1 MSGASL
7 GGLDPAGWKC
17 DEDSEMK
24 NGEPQCKDEEEC
36 APFVHSQSLEKG
48 DVWRM
53 KVVEGEYASVGIA
66 AEGYDVERGNEMGNR
81 IAGVALHDGT
91 TFILSAIS
99 QDGEQHYNEDHLKDL
114 IPKTLP
120 YDVALPTHQ

>member
-1 MSGASL
+1 MRVFDCSG
-7 GGLDPAGWKC
+7 G
-17 DEDSEMK
+17 
-24 NGEPQCKDEEEC
+24 
-36 APFVHSQSLEKG
+36 V
-48 DVWRM
+48 RRR
-53 KVVEGEYASVGIA
+53 EGQLNET
-66 AEGYDVERGNEMGNR
+66 GNT